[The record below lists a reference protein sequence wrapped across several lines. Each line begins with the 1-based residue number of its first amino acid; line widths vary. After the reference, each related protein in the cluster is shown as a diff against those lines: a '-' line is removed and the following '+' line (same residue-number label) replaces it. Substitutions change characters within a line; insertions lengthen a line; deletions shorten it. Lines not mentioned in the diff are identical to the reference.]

1 MHKINLVLIA
11 INFLLV
17 TFISV
22 TALSDESYIGVGTEL
37 KFKSNAAGGIEFSP
51 CSDDIDSSCADITKV
66 IFDGPMVQVEK
77 ICTLRIEKQ
86 NVSILAIP
94 KKGTRTLTVKK
105 VKIEENTN
113 NEVHSLMLNGA
124 KKPILFSCVTRQR
137 QNGVTTTSSLIP
149 LTQDLLN
156 GFQEFDF
163 GKIQLEKTTPSSTD
177 SKPQTLPTS
186 KPKSQGS
193 VI

>member
-1 MHKINLVLIA
+1 MKNLTLVG

-17 TFISV
+17 TFIS
-22 TALSDESYIGVGTEL
+22 AIAMSDESYIGVGTEF

-51 CSDDIDSSCADITKV
+51 CSDDIDSSCAIITKV
-66 IFDGPMVQVEK
+66 VADSPMYKDSK

-94 KKGTRTLTVKK
+94 KANARTLTVT
-105 VKIEENTN
+105 KITKNENT
-113 NEVHSLMLNGA
+113 VVALTLYGA
-124 KKPILFSCVTRQR
+124 KKPILLSCESELN
-137 QNGVTTTSSLIP
+137 QNGLRRTVPSFP
-149 LTQDLLN
+149 LTQNLLN
-156 GFQEFDF
+156 GFNEFDF
-163 GKIQLEKTTPSSTD
+163 GKIQLEKTNPSSPE
-177 SKPQTLPTS
+177 SKPKILPTS